1 MQLYEGLSE
10 GMRKASPGCGVVW
23 ARGCVQPRGGLSE
36 GMRKASLGCGVVRA
50 RGCVKPRG
58 ELGKGMRKAAGWFEP
73 GDA

>member
-1 MQLYEGLSE
+1 MLHHAIICYIMLCYG
-10 GMRKASPGCGVVW
+10 RVVW
-23 ARGCVQPRGGLSE
+23 ARGCVKPRGGLSE

-58 ELGKGMRKAAGWFEP
+58 GLGKGMRKAAGWFER